1 MTTATIS
8 IMNTDLAAIPV
19 KEGHTR
25 FYIGSWAWTETN
37 PYLTMEEAAN
47 MISKDYRKSTLS
59 SIDALD
65 VPTNI
70 TYINHDDKLTFH
82 CHFHGVGSYRNYVV
96 GSVPYGTKATQE
108 WHG

>member
-25 FYIGSWAWTETN
+25 FYHRSTRKPIGFNRWDEWWN
-37 PYLTMEEAAN
+37 
-47 MISKDYRKSTLS
+47 
-59 SIDALD
+59 
-65 VPTNI
+65 
-70 TYINHDDKLTFH
+70 DDKLTFH